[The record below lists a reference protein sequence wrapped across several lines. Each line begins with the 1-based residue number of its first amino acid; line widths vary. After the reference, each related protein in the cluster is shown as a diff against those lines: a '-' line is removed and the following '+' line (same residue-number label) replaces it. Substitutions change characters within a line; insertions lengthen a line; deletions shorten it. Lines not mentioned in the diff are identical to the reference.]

1 MSLPEWMGWLEKQGL
16 LRGSKRHQAR
26 PCLEVLEDRLTPSG
40 DVLAL
45 NTSNLSQSSNSQYG
59 AFINSLG
66 NPLSPLLSIPPGTS
80 GVGGKPTLTASGSS
94 LNGAGNSAMQQEIT
108 VQLVDGLGNLVTAL
122 HSLLVQAIGPSG
134 TGPAGSS
141 SASFAISS
149 SGSGTLT
156 LTATQQ
162 ELIQGLSSLV
172 FTTSPLTPTAGQ
184 NSQPVTLQLSDNN
197 GNPTAAPSDGV
208 ILYLASNSSHQGS
221 SRMEFVDANSDHHP
235 TA

>member
-1 MSLPEWMGWLEKQGL
+1 M
-16 LRGSKRHQAR
+16 R

-40 DVLAL
+40 DVLTL
-45 NTSNLSQSSNSQYG
+45 TTSNFSPSSNSQYG

-80 GVGGKPTLTASGSS
+80 SASLGGQPALTANGAS

-122 HSLLVQAIGPSG
+122 HSLLVQA
-134 TGPAGSS
+134 TGPAGSN

-149 SGSGTLT
+149 SGGGTLT
-156 LTATQQ
+156 LTAPQQ
-162 ELIQGLSSLV
+162 ETIQGLGALV
-172 FTTSPLTPTAGQ
+172 FTTSPLTPTTGQ
-184 NSQPVTLQLSDNN
+184 QSQPVTLQLDANN
-197 GNPTAAPSDGV
+197 SNSAAAPSDGL
-208 ILYLASNSSHQGS
+208 IIYLASNSPSHQGS
-221 SRMEFVDANSDHHP
+221 STTEFVDANSDHNP